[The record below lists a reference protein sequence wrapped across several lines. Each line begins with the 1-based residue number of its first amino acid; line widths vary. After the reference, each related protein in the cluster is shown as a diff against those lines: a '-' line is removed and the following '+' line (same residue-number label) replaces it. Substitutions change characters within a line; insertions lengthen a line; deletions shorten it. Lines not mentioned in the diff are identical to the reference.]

1 MQFGSLIM
9 GNRSHPIQRGTTA
22 VLTLHGDKYV
32 AMDAAGTSAVHNKKA
47 LELNGNFT
55 AHGSPVTCWRRLRRD
70 ALAGAAVLHL
80 EAPGAAD
87 WAPGDRLVITSQRGH
102 PTHALEWRTVAN
114 VSLNGSIVYL
124 TEPLDQD
131 HAGELVNLTAAEA
144 KYWAEGDRLDYRA
157 AVGLVSDRN
166 VVIEGGDT
174 AAYDRISGLSANA
187 QAYGGWIVSKASYTA
202 AKGGWDPTMTGY
214 WEDGRETYPH
224 GSVRSAARVALAFS
238 PRPSL
243 PARARGRS

>member
-114 VSLNGSIVYL
+114 VSLNGSIVHL
-124 TEPLDQD
+124 TEPLGQD

-224 GSVRSAARVALAFS
+224 GSVRSAARVALAFF